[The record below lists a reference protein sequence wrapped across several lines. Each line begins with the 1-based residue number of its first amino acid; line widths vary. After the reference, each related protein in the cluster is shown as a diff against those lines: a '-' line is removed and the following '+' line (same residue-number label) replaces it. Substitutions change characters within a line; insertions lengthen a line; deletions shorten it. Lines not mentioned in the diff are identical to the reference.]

1 MGVAGA
7 HSFLLHAPIIPLLG
21 VAWQRRASG
30 AASQCVSAEL
40 GSHLDVQ
47 AFARVAWQCVFRV
60 AWQRVDGLGC
70 VA

>member
-1 MGVAGA
+1 M
-7 HSFLLHAPIIPLLG
+7 
-21 VAWQRRASG
+21 AWQRRASG